1 MKKLNAGPMK
11 RQKIL
16 EAITEN
22 ISNGELAPGERII
35 PLRDLAKQFSV
46 SPSVAYR
53 ALKDLE
59 TDGFLECRGTQ
70 GFYVRDQKETHE
82 SSRAGVPEEAKRKRG
97 DGRVFLSCTCHSDL
111 TWKYPY
117 AAYAEIRERQFDRM
131 AAFFQS
137 NENFHAHV
145 EQAEPLRVYFAK
157 RPEMLPLFRNMAETG
172 RLTLTGG
179 NLIPD
184 LNLCSG
190 ELLVRNLQDGRRYFE
205 ETFGISPWIANESDA
220 FGMCAQL
227 PQILVKSG
235 YHALIPGRLGNRPG
249 ELGGNMAFRWK
260 GIDGSCITVTPATA
274 EINHT
279 GYSTNVPV
287 IRDEASTLRESM
299 LKIRRSEYPGD
310 LLVSYCCEENL
321 FHESLFF
328 QMEAVNRTEGS
339 HLLQF
344 GSVADYC
351 TRIDPESLPEFS
363 GEFNP
368 FFTGCY
374 TTRIGIKQTLRKAEN
389 LLFAAEMA
397 GCAFGKTISS
407 APWRLL
413 QEASFHDAVCG
424 CHTDAASED
433 VTRKL
438 AECISLTEQ
447 ELEAMPPARQ
457 DTLLAF
463 NPDSSSGSAILAYRS
478 GEELIPEGVPVQS
491 DGEHLCFTAE
501 LPGCGA
507 RSFRMKKGR
516 PAPPRPAQDTFS
528 TKFFDVDFRS
538 PYPKIFSRAF
548 GRALSGGEGFGEI
561 LFREDAGSMWDEA
574 FLLEPNGR
582 VFLHEEVESITVG
595 DVFFEAV
602 VTGHCLPC
610 PGIDGATDPYWSG
623 FSSLSFRKEYRFYHD
638 LDYFTLRLFL
648 TWKGCNTKIAIRF
661 PVNVDP
667 FRAAALYDVP
677 FGSIERKP
685 YYEVPEQ
692 YASTM
697 RPLSSYAHAR
707 SGDWPA
713 LHWVDYADDSFGVAM
728 ANSGTPA
735 HQLAGGAIQAALLRS
750 GTRIEDGR
758 MRPDPGAWDNGE
770 HVYEFAFAPHA
781 PFQTDAALK
790 LGRRLN
796 RKPLAFP
803 HRDTPD
809 GKPFSLPGFNRDNLV
824 ISSLRRQEDG
834 SWILR
839 AYEALGR
846 NTPAI
851 LHLPPGVS
859 AIFESDLQE
868 RQWHPL
874 DPEKTIFAPF
884 EIKTLLLR
892 RK

>member
-1 MKKLNAGPMK
+1 MK

-59 TDGFLECRGTQ
+59 TEGFLECRGTQ
-70 GFYVRDQKETHE
+70 GFYVREQKETNGTC
-82 SSRAGVPEEAKRKRG
+82 APEEKKRKRR

-117 AAYAEIRERQFDRM
+117 AAYAEIREKQFDRM
-131 AAFFQS
+131 AEFFRR
-137 NENFHAHV
+137 NETFQVHV
-145 EQAEPLRVYFAK
+145 EQAEPLRIYFEK
-157 RPEMLPLFRNMAETG
+157 RPEMLPLFRKMAETG

-179 NLIPD
+179 SLIPD

-227 PQILVKSG
+227 PQVLVKSG
-235 YHALIPGRLGNRPG
+235 YRALIPGRLGNRPAD
-249 ELGGNMAFRWK
+249 LSGNMAFRWE

-274 EINHT
+274 EINHA
-279 GYSTNVPV
+279 GYATNVPV
-287 IRDEASTLRESM
+287 IRSEASTLRESM
-299 LKIRRSEYPGD
+299 LKIRASEYPDD
-310 LLVSYCCEENL
+310 LFVSYCCEENL

-328 QMEAVNRTEGS
+328 QMEAVNRTEGR
-339 HLLQF
+339 HLLRF
-344 GSVADYC
+344 GSVADFC
-351 TRIDPESLPEFS
+351 MRIDPENLPEFH

-397 GCAFGKTISS
+397 GCAFERTISS

-438 AECISLTEQ
+438 TKCIALTEQ
-447 ELEAMPPARQ
+447 ELTDMLPARP
-457 DTLLAF
+457 DTLLAL
-463 NPDSSSGSAILAYRS
+463 NPDSSSGPAILAYRS
-478 GEELIPEGVPVQS
+478 DEELIPDDVPVQS
-491 DGEHLCFTAE
+491 DGECLCFTAE

-516 PAPPRPAQDTFS
+516 PAPPRPAPATFS

-538 PYPKIFSRAF
+538 PYPKIFCRTF
-548 GRALSGGEGFGEI
+548 GRALSAEDGFGEI
-561 LFREDAGSMWDEA
+561 LFREDTGSMWDEA
-574 FLLEPNGR
+574 FLLEPYGR
-582 VFLHEEVESITVG
+582 AFQHEEVESITVG

-602 VTGHCLPC
+602 VSGHCLPC
-610 PGIDGATDPYWSG
+610 AGIDGATDPYWSG
-623 FSSLSFRKEYRFYHD
+623 FSSLSFRREYRFYHEQ
-638 LDYFTLRLFL
+638 DYFTLRVFL
-648 TWKGCNTKIAIRF
+648 TWSGCNTKIAVRF

-667 FRAAALYDVP
+667 FRASALYDIP
-677 FGSIERKP
+677 FGSMERKP

-697 RPLSSYAHAR
+697 RPLNSYAHAR

-713 LHWVDYADDSFGVAM
+713 LHWVDYSDDSFGVAM

-735 HQLAGGAIQAALLRS
+735 HQLAAGAIQTALLRS

-758 MRPDPGAWDNGE
+758 MRPDPGAWDNGA

-781 PFQTDAALK
+781 PFQAETALK

-796 RKPLAFP
+796 RKPLVFP

-809 GKPFSLPGFNRDNLV
+809 GRPFSLPEFNRDNLV
-824 ISSLRRQEDG
+824 VSSLRRREDG

-846 NTPAI
+846 NTAAFLQI
-851 LHLPPGVS
+851 PPGVTG
-859 AIFESDLQE
+859 IFESDLQE
-868 RQWHPL
+868 RKWHHL
-874 DPEKTIFAPF
+874 NPENVVFAPF